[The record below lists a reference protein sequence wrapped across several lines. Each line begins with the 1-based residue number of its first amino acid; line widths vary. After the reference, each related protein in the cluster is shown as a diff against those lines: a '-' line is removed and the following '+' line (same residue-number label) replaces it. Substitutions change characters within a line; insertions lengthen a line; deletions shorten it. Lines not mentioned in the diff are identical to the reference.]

1 MLLSHLFKSPSVV
14 RWNDIIILWRITRNH
29 KSPKTINCDFICPK
43 SFNFSCITMSQASN
57 FPKCNAFFFDLNQGF
72 TTIKHWIIKPS
83 PWAWLII
90 SKLKKNYQIFDS
102 ASLQFWSIW
111 KRIYSY
117 AIYYLSMFFQ
127 GLLLGH
133 LRPWQGWQVH
143 SRQALTGFDSKILI
157 WKTNSWSLLQVP
169 QWTVAEA
176 FHEEWYNYPQNK
188 SNKKIQKLRE
198 RKRNK

>member
-133 LRPWQGWQVH
+133 LRPWQDWQVH

-176 FHEEWYNYPQNK
+176 FHEEWYRN
-188 SNKKIQKLRE
+188 LERE
-198 RKRNK
+198 KGTKQIKQENTET

>member
-14 RWNDIIILWRITRNH
+14 RWNDITILWRITRNH

-90 SKLKKNYQIFDS
+90 SKFK
-102 ASLQFWSIW
+102 
-111 KRIYSY
+111 
-117 AIYYLSMFFQ
+117 
-127 GLLLGH
+127 
-133 LRPWQGWQVH
+133 
-143 SRQALTGFDSKILI
+143 
-157 WKTNSWSLLQVP
+157 
-169 QWTVAEA
+169 
-176 FHEEWYNYPQNK
+176 
-188 SNKKIQKLRE
+188 KKITTFLTQHLFNFDQFGSGFIHMLFITFPCSSRVYC
-198 RKRNK
+198 